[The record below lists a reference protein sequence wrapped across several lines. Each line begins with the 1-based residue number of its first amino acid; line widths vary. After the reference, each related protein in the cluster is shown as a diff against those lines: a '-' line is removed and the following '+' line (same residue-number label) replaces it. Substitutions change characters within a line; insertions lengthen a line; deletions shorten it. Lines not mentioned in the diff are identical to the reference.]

1 MGQRQDD
8 ASDRHYFRADRL
20 FITNGEW
27 YFATR
32 EGVDRGPYGSRDE
45 ALRAL
50 AHFIDEMTA
59 IEALRSI
66 RMKKVALQR

>member
-8 ASDRHYFRADRL
+8 ASERHYFRADRL
-20 FITNGEW
+20 FMTNGEW

-50 AHFIDEMTA
+50 AAFIDEMTA

-66 RMKKVALQR
+66 RMKKVAVR

>member
-20 FITNGEW
+20 FTTNGEW

-32 EGVDRGPYGSRDE
+32 EGADRGPYGSRGE

-50 AHFIDEMTA
+50 AHFIDEMTFFDA
-59 IEALRSI
+59 MKSI
-66 RMKKVALQR
+66 RMKKVSVQR

>member
-8 ASDRHYFRADRL
+8 ASERHYFRADRL
-20 FITNGEW
+20 FMTNGEW

-50 AHFIDEMTA
+50 AGFIDEMTA

-66 RMKKVALQR
+66 RMKKVAIR

>member
-8 ASDRHYFRADRL
+8 ASERHYFRADRL
-20 FITNGEW
+20 FMTNGEW

-32 EGVDRGPYGSRDE
+32 EGIDRGPYGSRDE

-50 AHFIDEMTA
+50 AGFIDEMTA

-66 RMKKVALQR
+66 RMKKVAIR

>member
-8 ASDRHYFRADRL
+8 ASERHYFRADRL
-20 FITNGEW
+20 FMTNSEW

-32 EGVDRGPYGSRDE
+32 EGIDRGPYGSRDE

-50 AHFIDEMTA
+50 AGFIDEMTA

-66 RMKKVALQR
+66 RMKKVAIR